1 MILYYKSLFLRN
13 IIMLLFIR
21 ININTYK
28 IKHNTYK
35 IKHYVSNIA
44 YYYYY

>member
-1 MILYYKSLFLRN
+1 MILYY
-13 IIMLLFIR
+13 
-21 ININTYK
+21 INLIFCKCYLYVINVNTYK

-44 YYYYY
+44 YYYY